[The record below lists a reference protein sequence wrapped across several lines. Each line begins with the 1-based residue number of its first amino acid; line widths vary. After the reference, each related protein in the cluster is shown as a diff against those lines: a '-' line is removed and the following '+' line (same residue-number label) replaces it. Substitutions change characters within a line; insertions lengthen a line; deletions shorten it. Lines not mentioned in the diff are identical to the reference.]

1 MSEEIIYI
9 IKNNE
14 IINRFL
20 KEESYHYKYLY
31 RDNRYIKTIERKAKE
46 KYGLTIENKIENFKN
61 TINLI
66 NTFMSVID

>member
-1 MSEEIIYI
+1 MNKELIYI

-20 KEESYHYKYLY
+20 KEESYNYKYLY
-31 RDNRYIKTIERKAKE
+31 RDNNYIKKVENLAKE
-46 KYGLTIENKIENFKN
+46 KYKLTLSDKISNISN
-61 TINLI
+61 TLALI

>member
-20 KEESYHYKYLY
+20 HEESHYYKYLY
-31 RDNRYIKTIERKAKE
+31 RDNNYIKQIERLAKE
-46 KYGLTIENKIENFKN
+46 KYKLTLSDKISNISN
-61 TINLI
+61 TLNLI
-66 NTFMSVID
+66 NAFMSVID